1 MHDSRSVDGLMQ
13 AVWLLYLVDI
23 VAEMINKRISNARP
37 PVMQQM
43 VPGINISTFRNMCSV
58 REEHMLSGLYL
69 EKHDVLVTCCQRV
82 SV

>member
-1 MHDSRSVDGLMQ
+1 MQ
-13 AVWLLYLVDI
+13 
-23 VAEMINKRISNARP
+23 R
-37 PVMQQM
+37 M

-58 REEHMLSGLYL
+58 REEHMLPGLYL

>member
-37 PVMQQM
+37 PVMQRM

-58 REEHMLSGLYL
+58 REDMLSGLYL
-69 EKHDVLVTCCQRV
+69 EKHVVLVTCCQRV